1 MFRNCYKKWLWKIV
15 FENSFLQDPD
25 EHNAK
30 HPSTGEVHVIKLAS
44 VSTRGKKLHEH
55 KANYNIGFCNGW

>member
-1 MFRNCYKKWLWKIV
+1 MFLKIKKNESMFRNCYKKWLWKIV

-44 VSTRGKKLHEH
+44 VSTRGKKI
-55 KANYNIGFCNGW
+55 AWT